1 MIEVEVP
8 ALAPRPFREA
18 VERVRTQQVRSEV
31 ALEVVPSPSRLAP
44 HALALAA
51 EVSAPLARPASP
63 ARAGGAARPVAL
75 VRGDAG
81 GADEPE
87 ELASGRFVLLHD
99 PAGQASWEGSFRAVT
114 LTRAVLDREMATD
127 PLLSGVAWSW
137 LQEALAAHDVRGVAV
152 GGTVTRVASDSFGAL
167 AERPASVELEVRASW
182 TPTEATAGA
191 SLAAWVDLLCS
202 AAGLP
207 PLPAGVTSLPRRP
220 G

>member
-8 ALAPRPFREA
+8 ALAPQPFREA
-18 VERVRTQQVRSEV
+18 VERVRTQQVRTEV
-31 ALEVVPSPSRLAP
+31 ALEAVPPPTRLAP

-51 EVSAPLARPASP
+51 EVCAPVARLAGRS
-63 ARAGGAARPVAL
+63 GGRPVAL
-75 VRGDAG
+75 VRGDA
-81 GADEPE
+81 DEPE
-87 ELASGRFVLLHD
+87 EIASGRFVLLHD

-127 PLLSGVAWSW
+127 PLLSAVAWTW

-152 GGTVTRVASDSFGAL
+152 GGTVTRVASESFGAL
-167 AERPASVELEVRASW
+167 ADRPAAVELEVRASW
-182 TPTEATAGA
+182 TLTEATAGA